1 MIIGIVEIV
10 FIVVFVICAFLLMAL
25 VLLQDEQ
32 GEGLGGIFGGGSSTP
47 FGSRSGN
54 VLTRFTS
61 ILGAIFLLTSL
72 GLSWINSSN
81 EAGDV
86 AGAAAAARQENSA
99 GAVDW
104 WKTGDASAGDSALP
118 DVSAEAEAVPDAQP

>member
-1 MIIGIVEIV
+1 MFIGIIEIV
-10 FIVVFVICAFLLMAL
+10 FIVVFVICAFLLMCL
-25 VLLQDEQ
+25 VLVQDEQ

-54 VLTRFTS
+54 VLTKLTS

-72 GLSWINSSN
+72 GLSWIKSTN

-86 AGAAAAARQENSA
+86 VGAAQVQRQESSV
-99 GAVDW
+99 GVDW
-104 WKTGDASAGDSALP
+104 WRTAEEAAADEEGGDANPGAP
-118 DVSAEAEAVPDAQP
+118 K